1 MEDPRKNSSARQ
13 QLCHHKY
20 KVNFNILRSLI
31 FFNND
36 FCFQTYLQH
45 NFSEEHDERH
55 YATSPEMRMTSV
67 IRQHSNVTS
76 ITS

>member
-1 MEDPRKNSSARQ
+1 MILVFKHIYNISILVKNVERQ
-13 QLCHHKY
+13 
-20 KVNFNILRSLI
+20 
-31 FFNND
+31 
-36 FCFQTYLQH
+36 
-45 NFSEEHDERH
+45 